1 MRIPARPH
9 VLGIDD
15 GPFAK
20 SQAEPVPIVG
30 VTMEGA
36 DLVEGV
42 AVTAFPVDG
51 AGATDFLARFVLGLR
66 VRDGLHGVVLGG
78 ITIAGLGVVEIAGLA
93 RALGRPVLAVSRRST
108 GRSELARALR
118 AAGLEDRLALVR
130 GTPRSFRV
138 GTGLWVSAA
147 GIDREGAARLLRA
160 TLRKAQLPEPLRVAH
175 LLARA
180 LVLGQSRGRV

>member
-42 AVTAFPVDG
+42 AVTEFPVDG
-51 AGATDFLARFVLGLR
+51 AGATEFLARFVLGLR
-66 VRDGLHGVVLGG
+66 ARNGLHGVVLGG
-78 ITIAGLGVVEIAGLA
+78 ITIAGLGVVEIGALA
-93 RALGRPVLAVSRRST
+93 QALALPVLAVSRRST

-118 AAGLEDRLALVR
+118 AAGLAERLPLLG
-130 GTPRSFRV
+130 GTPRAFRV
-138 GTGLWVSAA
+138 EPGLWVAA
-147 GIDREGAARLLRA
+147 SGIDREAAARLLRA
-160 TLRKAQLPEPLRVAH
+160 TLRKARLPEPLRVAH

>member
-1 MRIPARPH
+1 

-20 SQAEPVPIVG
+20 RQAALVPIVG

-51 AGATDFLARFVLGLR
+51 DGATEFLAGFVLGLR
-66 VRDGLHGVVLGG
+66 AHRGLHGLILGG
-78 ITIAGLGVVEIAGLA
+78 ITIAGLGVVEIAALA
-93 RALGRPVLAVSRRST
+93 EALERPVLAVSRRST

-118 AAGLEDRLALVR
+118 AAGLEERLALVR
-130 GTPRSFRV
+130 DTPRAFRV
-138 GTGLWVSAA
+138 DDGLWVSAA

-160 TLRKAQLPEPLRVAH
+160 TIRKARLPEPLRVAH